1 MSGSSVKDSVFRT
14 LHPLGPGGAKVYKPE
29 IEEVIRLATEPE
41 ATDKPDPATGK
52 IRNITAAEHE
62 ALKPLLDLPVSTANF
77 SRAAAQ
83 RWSAFKSELPS
94 RLLPT
99 EEPGPGPGPGPG
111 AGITP
116 ISPAGAKRPVML
128 NAAGWPVTGAS
139 VTGKPGYVGLEE
151 GFYRLALNIS
161 RGAQAKTG
169 LPALAQLPLQAKNEL
184 VKNAIDTLKL
194 IELANGNVPDL
205 GQEKT
210 QQLKSSVLTTLWY
223 LQTTLPSATQL
234 GTQIHQTLLATAEKE
249 TNKFFGRKQVKN
261 LLRNEYQAK
270 LSPADKADVKEL
282 FGEKYGD
289 KFHVKNILDADGYV
303 SWEHV
308 AGHGEGF
315 YKSFIKNAQDKTI
328 EGAKFKKTGSTWNST
343 SLELTFPSPKVQ
355 SDGTVVKGI
364 RVDVRNYNDDMFD
377 ALGKKK
383 GFSYGGHSNI
393 GNNQENSVRNA
404 ILKGLKANQ
413 PQLAMLG
420 LCAGLDNLD
429 DDLKKLGNIEVIT
442 TFDSSYFW
450 KGTLVDDQGNSF
462 EGVTR
467 SEDMEALVAM
477 WKGLVAGDD
486 YEQMEKRVSQ
496 AMDQF
501 YWIDHSGVD
510 LNYVFPTL
518 ATHKNVRWLH
528 LDGDDDGVMDANDVF
543 FQFGLKRA
551 QSQSEKEFQL
561 VNNGHHADEL
571 EGSSLKNAV
580 LDLNVA
586 THYNSQT
593 SSNAQVEHKFMANGY
608 FDADESS
615 ALIRFKPSTNPFNNK
630 PIFEVQYNAN
640 LAHASRS
647 ALEALT
653 AYAAVVE
660 LTDAGKISGLNEAN
674 RKLMGLA
681 MVTFALSNDDQSR
694 FNDQRLW
701 TQLLKAMDLPS
712 DLPYGPMETLID
724 AEKHDYSGNLTI
736 VNKYREQL
744 SPAQVAALG
753 NSQVGRGYKS
763 AAPLV
768 A

>member
-1 MSGSSVKDSVFRT
+1 MSGTGVKDSVFRA
-14 LHPLGPGGAKVYKPE
+14 LNPALAGGTKLYKH
-29 IEEVIRLATEPE
+29 EVQDIIRTATEPE
-41 ATDKPDPATGK
+41 ATDKLDPATGK
-52 IRNITAAEHE
+52 LRNISPAEHE
-62 ALKPLLDLPVSTANF
+62 ALKPVLDLPVTTAHF
-77 SRAAAQ
+77 SRAGAQ
-83 RWSAFKSELPS
+83 LWSAFKAELPS

-99 EEPGPGPGPGPG
+99 DEPGPAPDPGTGV
-111 AGITP
+111 TP
-116 ISPAGAKRPVML
+116 ISPPGAKRPVML
-128 NAAGWPVTGAS
+128 NGAGWPVVEAS

-151 GFYRLALNIS
+151 GFYRLALKIS
-161 RGAQAKTG
+161 RGFQANTG
-169 LPALAQLPLQAKNEL
+169 VPALAGLSLQAKNEL

-194 IELANGNVPDL
+194 VELANGNVPEL

-210 QQLKSSVLTTLWY
+210 QQLKSSALTTLWY
-223 LQTTLPSATQL
+223 LFTTIPSGSQL
-234 GTQIHQTLLATAEKE
+234 STTIHQTLLATAENE
-249 TNKFFGRKQVKN
+249 PNKFFGRKQAKN
-261 LLRNEYQAK
+261 LLREPYQAK
-270 LSPADKADVKEL
+270 LSAADTADVKEL
-282 FGEKYGD
+282 FGEKFGD

-328 EGAKFKKTGSTWNST
+328 EGAKFKKTGSTWSST
-343 SLELTFPSPKVQ
+343 SLELTFPTPKVQ

-364 RVDVRNYNDDMFD
+364 RVDVRNYSDDMFD

-393 GNNQENSVRNA
+393 GNNQENSVKNA

-450 KGTLVDDQGNSF
+450 KGTLVDENGNSF

-467 SEDMEALVAM
+467 SEDMEALVAI

-486 YEQMEKRVSQ
+486 YEQMENRVSS

-510 LNYVFPTL
+510 LNYVFPTQ

-551 QSQSEKEFQL
+551 QHQSEKEFQL
-561 VNNGHHADEL
+561 IENGYHADEL

-593 SSNAQVEHKFMANGY
+593 SGNSQVEHKFMANGY
-608 FDADESS
+608 FDSESSS
-615 ALIRFKPSTNPFNNK
+615 ALIRLQPGTNPFNNK
-630 PIFEVQYNAN
+630 PIIEVQYNSN

-653 AYAAVVE
+653 AYAATVE
-660 LTDAGKISGLNEAN
+660 LSDAGKVSGLNEVN

-681 MVTFALSNDDQSR
+681 MATFALSNDDQSR
-694 FNDQRLW
+694 FNDQRIW
-701 TQLLKAMDLPS
+701 SQLLKSMELPS
-712 DLPYGPMETLID
+712 DLPYGPMESLID

-736 VNKYREQL
+736 VNKYKDQL
-744 SPAQVAALG
+744 SEAQIAALG
-753 NSQVGRGYKS
+753 NSQVGRGYKN